1 MRDRQAGQRAAR
13 AAREFGVGGFRLR
26 EGEVGVD
33 VDERVQVARGV
44 DPFQVVLRELDGR
57 AFLGGERGA
66 QFGQAF
72 CVH

>member
-1 MRDRQAGQRAAR
+1 VRDRHAGQRAAR
-13 AAREFGVGGFRLR
+13 AARELGVGGLRLR

-33 VDERVQVARGV
+33 VDERVQVACRV
-44 DPFQVVLRELDGR
+44 DPFQVQLRELDGR

>member
-1 MRDRQAGQRAAR
+1 MRDRQAGERTAR
-13 AAREFGVGGFRLR
+13 AARELRVGSFRLR
-26 EGEVGVD
+26 EGEIGVD
-33 VDERVQVARGV
+33 VDECVQVARGF
-44 DPFQVVLRELDGR
+44 DPFQVELRELDGR